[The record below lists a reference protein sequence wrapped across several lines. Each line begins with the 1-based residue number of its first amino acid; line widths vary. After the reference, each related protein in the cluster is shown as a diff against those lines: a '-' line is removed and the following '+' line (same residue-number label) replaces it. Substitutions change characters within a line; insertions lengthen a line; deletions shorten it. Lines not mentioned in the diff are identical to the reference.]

1 MLYKEKPSIHALY
14 GQDMSEHLAHYG
26 KPQPYNF
33 SPIGSGRYR
42 KGSGANP
49 NERGGGDDFW
59 SQYKSMHA
67 QGMTDN
73 QIANSMGI
81 TVSLLRKQRSI
92 YSQAE
97 RKEKILYAQKLKD
110 HGYSNAYI
118 ADKMGLN
125 ESSVRSLLKQAETQR
140 YTIAE
145 KTTDTLKEA
154 CDSKKYIDVGAGVN
168 LELGVSEQQ
177 LSTALLALKN
187 EGYKVITFEV
197 PQPTNPNQKTTMKI
211 LAPPDADPKYIRTHL
226 DEIQSINEYSPDGG
240 ETFFKVEPP
249 KSIESSRVMVR
260 YAEEGGVEMDGVMLL
275 RKGVEDTSLGN
286 SHYAQV
292 RIAVDDTHYLKGMA
306 MYGDDEDFPPGVDI
320 IFNTNKHVGTPMLGP
335 KDNTVL
341 KPLKDDPDNPFGA
354 YIKAEGQRHYQ
365 DENGE
370 WQLSVVNKLREE
382 GAWDDY
388 SRSLSS
394 QFLSKQP
401 QQLIDSQLKLS
412 MKRKQEE
419 YESIV
424 NLTNPTVKKKLLES
438 FADDCDSAAVDLKAA
453 ALPRQSSKVIL
464 PIPSLKDNEIYAPT
478 YKDGEHVV
486 LIRYP
491 HGGTF
496 EIPEL
501 VVNNRQQDGKRLLNQ
516 AKDAVG
522 INSKVA
528 ERLSGADFDGDTV
541 VVIPVN
547 SNVRVKTSRPL
558 DGLKDF
564 DPKAEYPGYPGMT
577 KMTSREKGI
586 EMGKVSNLI
595 TDMTLIGYATKDPNF
610 ESDLARAVRHSMVV
624 IDAEKHGLD
633 WKKSERDNG
642 IEALKAKYQVQENGH
657 AGGASTLIS
666 RSSSEQRVNE
676 RKTTSS
682 KNIDPE
688 TGKKIYEETGRTK
701 KEVQQQYK
709 LDSQGK
715 KVYEVGADGKR
726 HAVKEDVINPE
737 TGKKVYV
744 DTGKLV
750 TQKSTRMAET
760 DDART
765 LISTY
770 NTPQERAYADY
781 ANGLKALGNKAR
793 KEQLSTPNLEYSP
806 SAAKAYKA
814 EVDSLNAK
822 LNTALKNAPKERMAT
837 LKADAVVQKKI
848 EADPSLKDREN
859 KEQLQKVRNM
869 AMNNARAE
877 VGANKSKVQINIT
890 EKEWEAIQAGAI
902 SDSKLKRILDNTD
915 LDAVKKMA
923 TPRQSRELSSSQQSS
938 IHSMIA
944 MGYTQAEVAEMLGIS
959 ASTVNKYM

>member
-1 MLYKEKPSIHALY
+1 MLYKEKPSIQALY
-14 GQDMSEHLAHYG
+14 GTDDSEHLIHYG
-26 KPQPYNF
+26 RPQPYNF

-42 KGSGANP
+42 KGSGENP
-49 NERGGGDDFW
+49 NERGGGNDFY

-67 QGMTDN
+67 QGMSDN
-73 QIANSMGI
+73 DIAKSMGI

-110 HGYSNAYI
+110 HGYSTAYI
-118 ADKMGLN
+118 ADKMDLN
-125 ESSVRSLLKQAETQR
+125 ESSVRSLLKQAENQR
-140 YTIAE
+140 YTLAD
-145 KTTDTLKEA
+145 KTYDTLKDA
-154 CDSKKYIDVGAGVN
+154 CNSKQFIDVGVNVN
-168 LELGVSEQQ
+168 LELGVSEDQMK
-177 LSTALLALKN
+177 TALLRLTN
-187 EGYKVITFEV
+187 EGYKVYTFDV
-197 PQPTNPNQKTTMKI
+197 PQPTNPNQKTTMKV
-211 LAPPDADPKYIRTHL
+211 LAPEGSDVKYIKAHL
-226 DEIQSINEYSPDGG
+226 DEIQSINEYSPDAG
-240 ETFFKVEPP
+240 ETFFKVERP
-249 KSIESSRVMVR
+249 KSIDSSRVMVR
-260 YAEEGGVEMDGVMLL
+260 YAEEGGVEMDGVILL

-292 RIAVDDTHYLKGMA
+292 RIAVDDSHYLKGMA
-306 MYGDDEDFPPGVDI
+306 MYGDDSDFPPGVDI

-341 KPLKDDPDNPFGA
+341 KPLKNDPDNPFGA
-354 YIKAEGQRHYQ
+354 YLKAEGQRHYQ

-388 SRSLSS
+388 SKSLSS

-401 QQLIDSQLKLS
+401 QQLIDMQLKKS
-412 MKRKQEE
+412 IAQKQEE
-419 YESIV
+419 YDEIAS
-424 NLTNPTVKKKLLES
+424 LTNPTVKKALLKS
-438 FADDCDSAAVDLKAA
+438 FAEDCDSAAVDLKAA

-478 YKDGEHVV
+478 YEDGEHVV

-501 VVNNRQQDGKRLLNQ
+501 VVNNRQPDGKRLLNQ

-522 INSKVA
+522 INAKVA

-541 VVIPVN
+541 VVIPLS
-547 SNVRVKTSRPL
+547 SNVRIKTSPPL

-564 DPKAEYPGYPGMT
+564 DPKAKYPGHEGMT
-577 KMTSREKGI
+577 KMSSREKGI

-595 TDMTLIGYATKDPNF
+595 TDMTLIGQATKDPNF

-633 WKKSERDNG
+633 WKKSEADNG
-642 IEALKAKYQVQENGH
+642 IDALKAKYQLQDNGH
-657 AGGASTLIS
+657 AGGATTLIS
-666 RSSSEQRVNE
+666 RASSEQRVAE
-676 RKTTSS
+676 RKDTF
-682 KNIDPE
+682 KVNAQ
-688 TGKKIYEETGRTK
+688 TGEKEYTETGRTIK
-701 KEVQQQYK
+701 QVKQQYV

-715 KVYEVGADGKR
+715 RVYETDSNGKR
-726 HAVKEDVINPE
+726 HALKEDVVNPT
-737 TGKKVYV
+737 TGKKVYE

-750 TQKSTRMAET
+750 TQKSTRMAEAK
-760 DDART
+760 DAYELVSR
-765 LISTY
+765 Y
-770 NTPQERAYADY
+770 NTPQEQAYANY
-781 ANGLKALGNKAR
+781 ANSLKALANKSR
-793 KEQLSTPNLEYSP
+793 KEEISTPNLEYSP
-806 SAAKAYKA
+806 SAHKAYEN
-814 EVDSLNAK
+814 EVNSLEIK
-822 LNTALKNAPKERMAT
+822 LNNALKNSPKERMAT
-837 LKADAVVQKKI
+837 LKANAVIQQKI
-848 EADPSLKDREN
+848 EADPTLKEKEN

-877 VGANKSKVQINIT
+877 VGANKSKVQIEIT

-902 SDSKLKRILDNTD
+902 SHTKLEKILNNANMDD
-915 LDAVKKMA
+915 IRKLA
-923 TPRQSRELSSSQQSS
+923 TPRDSKGLSNVEIST
-938 IHSMIA
+938 IENMIA
-944 MGYTQAEVAEMLGIS
+944 MGYTQAEVAQRLGIS